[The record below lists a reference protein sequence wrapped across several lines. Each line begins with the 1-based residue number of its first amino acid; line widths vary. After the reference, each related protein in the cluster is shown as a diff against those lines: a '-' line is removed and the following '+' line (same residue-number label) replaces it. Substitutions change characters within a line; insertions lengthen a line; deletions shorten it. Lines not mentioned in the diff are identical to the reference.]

1 MYCENLCMS
10 PLCFCQLYSLYDSQS
25 NKKTLHLYLY
35 WFNQPTN
42 KTDSPKKKNLLKI
55 FFHLFFLV
63 FGYCHSEYLVIS
75 IIYHSSFFP
84 KIWLI
89 SIFFFISIA
98 SYFIRF
104 SKLLSLFQMW
114 MCLCLVCD
122 VCLLIYSTICSFIIN
137 DSWYI
142 YLIVYLYVCVCFC
155 LCLVQFN
162 SFHCNIILFP
172 KNKLMC

>member
-1 MYCENLCMS
+1 MS

-98 SYFIRF
+98 SYFFDFRNCYHC
-104 SKLLSLFQMW
+104 SKCECVCVWCMMFVCWFIQPSAHLSLMIPDIFTW
-114 MCLCLVCD
+114 LCIFMC
-122 VCLLIYSTICSFIIN
+122 
-137 DSWYI
+137 
-142 YLIVYLYVCVCFC
+142 VCVFACVLFNLIHFIAISFCFK
-155 LCLVQFN
+155 
-162 SFHCNIILFP
+162 